1 MFPMQYIVKKG
12 NFNTECSL
20 CVNLGYL
27 TQPNLEEVFQFFDKM
42 PLPSENKLW
51 ILTFS
56 QLWLYVLFFVLGALY
71 LDMI

>member
-42 PLPSENKLW
+42 PLPSENKL
-51 ILTFS
+51 
-56 QLWLYVLFFVLGALY
+56 
-71 LDMI
+71 